1 GGYHVRI
8 RGSSGSIKRSLDL
21 SAQSDLRL
29 QFWARVKNFEA
40 GDEAEIR
47 ISDDGINW
55 TVLHT
60 WTPVDSDDTY
70 YYHDIDLSP
79 YTMSS
84 QFYIWFDAIATNN
97 GDKFFIDVVQIVR
110 KPLFEVVIV
119 TDDSTTTALVII
131 DNGVAS
137 IYSLTHS

>member
-1 GGYHVRI
+1 
-8 RGSSGSIKRSLDL
+8 
-21 SAQSDLRL
+21 
-29 QFWARVKNFEA
+29 
-40 GDEAEIR
+40 
-47 ISDDGINW
+47 
-55 TVLHT
+55 
-60 WTPVDSDDTY
+60 
-70 YYHDIDLSP
+70 
-79 YTMSS
+79 MSS

-137 IYSLTHS
+137 IYSLTPS